1 MCECGCGCVHVG
13 VMCTWAQVE
22 GIIKLWT
29 AEPGK
34 HRERGIRHEGSHTVF
49 QPYKCVKVLELT
61 RSFLDRKDSFFVC
74 VYQDEI
80 NKQNGFNSGAHL
92 FGFTSWKCLPSSP
105 QVAFFVDR

>member
-61 RSFLDRKDSFFVC
+61 RSFLDRKDSFLVC

-80 NKQNGFNSGAHL
+80 NKQNGFNNGASFWFYEL
-92 FGFTSWKCLPSSP
+92 EMPSQFPSSG
-105 QVAFFVDR
+105 FFL